1 MIARSGYFLRETAIN
16 IRRNITLTLA
26 AVLIVAFT
34 VLMVG
39 GALLVRDAVT
49 NATARFDEGVEFVVF
64 LDPDISGA
72 QTDSIGAELN
82 AHPDVLHITFF
93 DKDKAFEEFVSF
105 FPDFADTVDRDRL
118 PASFRV
124 VPREASAEVIQSL
137 TGQFQIRA
145 GVLEVVSAQE
155 SIKRMRDFSASV
167 NSLLLWLALGMSLAA
182 VLLIYNSIR
191 VAMFARRREIEVMK
205 LVGAS
210 NSFIRMPF
218 ILEGIT
224 HGVLGGGVGI
234 VALAVL
240 RPRTQALFE
249 RLEGEAFFG
258 DLSVT
263 NAQFQSSVLVVA
275 VVALA
280 LGALGSGF
288 AAGRFL
294 DV

>member
-1 MIARSGYFLRETAIN
+1 MIARFGYFLRETVIN

-82 AHPDVLHITFF
+82 AHPDVLQITFF
-93 DKDKAFEEFVSF
+93 DKDRAFEEFVSF

-167 NSLLLWLALGMSLAA
+167 NSLLLWLALGMSVAA

-234 VALAVL
+234 AALAVL

-263 NAQFQSSVLVVA
+263 NAQFQSSVLIVA
-275 VVALA
+275 LVALA